1 MTKKIL
7 IAVGALAV
15 LIMAGAAWAH
25 GPGRRAMMKQMISK
39 HVAEA
44 EDFVQATPDQR
55 ARIDASVNN
64 IIGILQAQRQQGG
77 NMHQELVQ
85 LLTGDTL
92 TTDQINAVA
101 KAHADKL
108 QALASK
114 IAPEIVNVHDALT
127 PAQRQKLA
135 ARAQELHQ
143 KHQQHEGGF
152 GGPGQ

>member
-7 IAVGALAV
+7 IAVGALVV
-15 LIMAGAAWAH
+15 LVVAGAAWAH

-44 EDFVQATPDQR
+44 EDYIQATPDQR
-55 ARIDASVNN
+55 AKIDASVNN
-64 IIGILQAQRQQGG
+64 IIGILQAQRQERG
-77 NMHQELVQ
+77 NMHKELVQ
-85 LLTGDTL
+85 LLTGDKL

-101 KAHADKL
+101 KEHADRL

-135 ARAQELHQ
+135 ARAQEMHQ
-143 KHQQHEGGF
+143 KHQQHQGGF
-152 GGPGQ
+152 GGPGE

>member
-15 LIMAGAAWAH
+15 LIVAGAAWAR
-25 GPGRRAMMKQMISK
+25 GPGRQMMMKQMISK

-44 EDFVQATPDQR
+44 EDYVQATPDQR
-55 ARIDASVNN
+55 AKIDASVNN
-64 IIGILQAQRQQGG
+64 IVGILQAQRQERR

-92 TTDQINAVA
+92 TADQINAVA
-101 KAHADKL
+101 KEHADRL
-108 QALASK
+108 QVLASK
-114 IAPEIVNVHDALT
+114 IAPEIVNVHDTLT
-127 PAQRQKLA
+127 PAQRKKLA

-143 KHQQHEGGF
+143 KHQQHQGGF
-152 GGPGQ
+152 GGPGE

>member
-15 LIMAGAAWAH
+15 LIGAGAAWAH
-25 GPGRRAMMKQMISK
+25 GPGRRVMMKQMISK

-44 EDFVQATPDQR
+44 EDYIQATPDQR
-55 ARIDASVNN
+55 AKIDASVNN
-64 IIGILQAQRQQGG
+64 IIGILQSQGQDRR
-77 NMHQELVQ
+77 NMHQELVK

-101 KAHADKL
+101 KEHADKIH
-108 QALASK
+108 ALASK

-143 KHQQHEGGF
+143 KHQQHQGGF
-152 GGPGQ
+152 GGPGE

>member
-15 LIMAGAAWAH
+15 LIGAGAAWAH
-25 GPGRRAMMKQMISK
+25 GPGRRVMMKQMISK

-44 EDFVQATPDQR
+44 EDYIQATPDQR
-55 ARIDASVNN
+55 AKIDVSVNN
-64 IIGILQAQRQQGG
+64 IIGILQSQRQDRR
-77 NMHQELVQ
+77 NMHQELVT

-101 KAHADKL
+101 KEHADKI
-108 QALASK
+108 QALAGK

-143 KHQQHEGGF
+143 KHQQHQGGF
-152 GGPGQ
+152 GGPGE